1 VLGEALLVE
10 GLGGNL
16 DPVLQALFKKEGLGQ
31 IDELGNSILVASY
44 MRFTPIVIS
53 FWPRK

>member
-1 VLGEALLVE
+1 MLGEALLVE